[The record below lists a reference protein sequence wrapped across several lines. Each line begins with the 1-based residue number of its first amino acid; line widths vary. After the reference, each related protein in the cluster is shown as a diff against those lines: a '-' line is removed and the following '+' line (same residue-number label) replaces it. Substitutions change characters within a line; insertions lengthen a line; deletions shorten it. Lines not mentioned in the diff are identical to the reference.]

1 MVTIR
6 SARVTESERRAK
18 LVYLL
23 TLKRVIKIIT
33 VIVATAEVLF
43 MIVPL
48 KYSFVNS
55 SSEIWASRLLK
66 KKVNIRRKLTNSFLF
81 VALCLNTSKG
91 LTL

>member
-81 VALCLNTSKG
+81 VALCLNTSKR